1 MPDFKEASR
10 VLHEKGIEAR
20 RTNGKKVYDID
31 YKAVDDNGITF
42 GDKF

>member
-31 YKAVDDNGITF
+31 YKAIEDDGIDF
-42 GDKF
+42 GSKF